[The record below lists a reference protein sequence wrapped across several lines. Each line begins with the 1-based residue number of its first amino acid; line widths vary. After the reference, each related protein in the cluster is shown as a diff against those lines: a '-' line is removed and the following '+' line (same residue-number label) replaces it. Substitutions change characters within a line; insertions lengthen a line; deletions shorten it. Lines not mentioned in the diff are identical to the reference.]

1 MNYFDYTAGL
11 QVSQELNHDKEA
23 KASADTADFQV
34 SQALQFV
41 KETHDLVNKLGLKR
55 LDYLTGFTEIS
66 ENNTRTQINHSDS
79 EILTEV
85 EVLGLELNS
94 TLVSLIMECSIQD
107 VRYAIAVVEQTR
119 KRETLRNPE
128 GLFYRVL
135 ENKRKSYGFGF

>member
-1 MNYFDYTAGL
+1 MINLNYNAGL
-11 QVSQELNHDKEA
+11 KVSQVLNLVKEA
-23 KASADTADFQV
+23 KAFADTY
-34 SQALQFV
+34 
-41 KETHDLVNKLGLKR
+41 GLER
-55 LDYLTGFTEIS
+55 LDHLTGFPSAS
-66 ENNTRTQINHSDS
+66 ENIANAQANHSDS

-135 ENKRKSYGFGF
+135 ENKRKSNGFGF